1 MVFSRLFEHLEVE
14 YKEEKQLDLQ
24 DQEHHSALY
33 VIELFEKEYV
43 IALGNMRTE
52 YSDTAGCIYYPIYLI
67 SAKKRIKAKI
77 GIFEVEAQNVISI
90 IDNDGDIDL
99 NKLGEPLLFSFVT
112 SEYLEKHG
120 TNESAINLNTESKS
134 IVEDDD
140 IKETENQIET
150 NAVENNMMEVDESV
164 DIEDAIDTID
174 IDDDSDEE
182 NFVIKVDEKKSKSD
196 VESVMKDDNSKI
208 TYQTLFEIDNVLPST
223 DSWPTETEENAKQ
236 MRETYKKTK
245 SIQDNWVMRFM
256 NNKEYKI
263 ISNSG
268 NGDCFFI
275 ALRDAFSEIGYKTT
289 VMKLRKYLSQEVTD
303 DLYENYRSIYDG
315 VSFELNVTEEE
326 IERLQNANSDLKK
339 QSKNT
344 VNAKTQ
350 KEILEEA
357 IKVKQDYTTQRI
369 LESGTKELLEEFGFM
384 KHIHSKEEFVTF
396 IQTSDF
402 WADTWALSTMELLL
416 SVKFIVLEDTEDIH
430 SVIRCTQQN
439 HEMNKYD
446 EYNPKYYIFLGRTG
460 NNHYELITYKSKRI
474 FKFSEVPYDIKVKV
488 VKACIERNEQSYYSK
503 IPDFRQFRSELG
515 LSSGTSNEMDIDDD
529 QKALFDPNLTL
540 SFHEKSDVKKKAGV
554 VEGDNIPIKRR
565 TEFSVLNNIEC
576 WRRKLH
582 DSWTDE
588 PFTMT
593 TTDKKRWQSIEH
605 YLLAIPY
612 KESHPALYEEFSD
625 DSKSKIS
632 KDIKLAR
639 LSLVK
644 KNGKIGKYYQIAK
657 ETKPLDEHIL
667 EIHRKDALREKFK
680 KQTPFGRLLKATNL
694 AKLEIFRRNQS
705 PLTDISLMEVRN
717 E

>member
-1 MVFSRLFEHLEVE
+1 MVFSRLFEHLGVE

-33 VIELFEKEYV
+33 VIELFEKEYI
-43 IALGNMRTE
+43 IALGNMRTQF
-52 YSDTAGCIYYPIYLI
+52 SDTAGCIYYPIYLI
-67 SAKKRIKAKI
+67 SAKKRIKSKI
-77 GIFEVEAQNVISI
+77 GVFEVEAQKVISI

-120 TNESAINLNTESKS
+120 TNESAIGLDTPSKP
-134 IVEDDD
+134 IVDQKEPEQQSEADEKDVIEIDD
-140 IKETENQIET
+140 
-150 NAVENNMMEVDESV
+150 SV
-164 DIEDAIDTID
+164 DIEDVID
-174 IDDDSDEE
+174 IDDDSEEE
-182 NFVIKVDEKKSKSD
+182 NFVIKVDKEKEASKSEA
-196 VESVMKDDNSKI
+196 VSEMKDDSGKI
-208 TYQTLFEIDNVLPST
+208 TYQTLFEIDNVLPSV

-256 NNKEYKI
+256 NNKEYRI

-268 NGDCFFI
+268 GGDCFFL
-275 ALRDAFSEIGYKTT
+275 ALREAFLDIGYKTT
-289 VMKLRKYLSQEVTD
+289 IAKLRKYLSQEVTD

-326 IERLQNANSDLKK
+326 IERLQNANTDLKK

-344 VNAKTQ
+344 VNVSTQ

-357 IKVKQDYTTQRI
+357 MKVKQDYTTQRV

-396 IQTSDF
+396 VQTSDF
-402 WADTWALSTMELLL
+402 WADTWTLSTIELLL

-439 HEMNKYD
+439 DEMHKYD
-446 EYNPKYYIFLGRTG
+446 EYNPKYYIILGRTG
-460 NNHYELITYKSKRI
+460 NNHYQLISYKNKRI

-503 IPDFRQFRSELG
+503 IPDFRQFRNELG
-515 LSSGTSNEMDIDDD
+515 LSSGTPTEADMDDD
-529 QKALFDPNLTL
+529 QKSLFDPNVILT
-540 SFHEKSDVKKKAGV
+540 FHEKSDVKKKAGFV
-554 VEGDNIPIKRR
+554 DADNVPIKRR

-593 TTDKKRWQSIEH
+593 TTDKKRWHSVEH

-612 KESHPALYEEFSD
+612 KDTHPALYEEFSD

-639 LSLVK
+639 LSLLK

-657 ETKPLDEHIL
+657 ETKSLEKHIL

-680 KQTPFGRLLKATNL
+680 KPTAFGRLLKATNL

-705 PLTDISLMEVRN
+705 PFTDISLMEVRN